1 MPRLPVVSGKEAVR
15 AFNKVGWQI
24 SRQEG
29 SHIILSKSGTPVI
42 LSVPGHR
49 EVRRGTLRSLI
60 RQAGLTVEEF
70 KSLLKD

>member
-15 AFNKVGWQI
+15 AFTKVGWQV

-29 SHIILSKSGTPVI
+29 SHIILSKSGNPVI
-42 LSVPGHR
+42 LVMPDHR

-60 RQAGLTVEEF
+60 RQAGLAVKEF
-70 KSLLKD
+70 KSLLED

>member
-1 MPRLPVVSGKEAVR
+1 VPRLPVVSGKEAVR

-29 SHIILSKSGTPVI
+29 SHLVLSQAGNPVV
-42 LSVPGHR
+42 LAVPDHR

-60 RQAGLTVEEF
+60 RQSGLTVEEF